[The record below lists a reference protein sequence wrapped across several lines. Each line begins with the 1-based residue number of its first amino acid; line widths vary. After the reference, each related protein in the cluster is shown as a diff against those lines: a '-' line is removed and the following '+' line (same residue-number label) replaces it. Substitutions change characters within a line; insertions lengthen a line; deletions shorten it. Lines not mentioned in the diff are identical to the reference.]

1 MLLFYQSNPIAFLP
15 FSLTSPSSLLK
26 LLNGAVRLCKPTG
39 AMESLSALSARFCV
53 LLLIYILSVFTW
65 RHSGHIG
72 FPKQWNGDHVGV
84 PNKSCGGWTLF
95 LCKTF
100 LVVPINLQRCWPR
113 EWIRFIHNTRTFFPW
128 ILMRILFATV
138 SIIPMWTPN
147 RAKNASIMPNTW
159 HTGMIARYTATEV
172 TQYNKMTLQSYLKRV

>member
-1 MLLFYQSNPIAFLP
+1 MLLFCQSKPIAFLP

-39 AMESLSALSARFCV
+39 AMDVAFSPFRALLRSFANLHIERIHMTSRRPYWFSKTMKRRPCWFSKQ
-53 LLLIYILSVFTW
+53 ILWGLDS
-65 RHSGHIG
+65 
-72 FPKQWNGDHVGV
+72 
-84 PNKSCGGWTLF
+84 F
-95 LCKTF
+95 LMQNISF
-100 LVVPINLQRCWPR
+100 VPINLHRCWPR
-113 EWIRFIHNTRTFFPW
+113 EWIRSIHNTRTFFPW

-138 SIIPMWTPN
+138 SIIPMCTPN